1 MAKYVIKRDAAGL
14 PERLTR
20 YKQELNDEQFRVVTS
35 PSKAALVVAGAGTGK
50 TRAITYRVAY
60 LIEQGVSPQRIM
72 LATFTNRAAR
82 EMLRRVEALTGSQNV
97 HRVWGGTF
105 HRIANLMLRRHA
117 VSIGYD
123 ANYSIL
129 DSEDARDLLNLCVED
144 AAIDTK
150 KKRFPKAEVIQSII
164 SYATNTD
171 TDLADVIVRQYPYFE
186 LLTAQIRR
194 VDFIYQ
200 QRKRERNVMD
210 YDDLLLNMKRLLIER
225 REVADLYA
233 EQFQHILVDEY
244 QDTNRLQAELIDLL
258 AVKHRNVMVVGD
270 DAQSIFAWRGA
281 EFTNIYEFPKR
292 YPEAEVY
299 KLETNYRSTPEIL
312 ALANV
317 SIANNRKQFP
327 KMLKAA
333 RGRKR
338 TGPSIAD
345 PGIRIPDSD
354 ANKTESE
361 SNIQTDD
368 QTKSAIPDP
377 TSEIGRPA
385 LVPCSDV
392 EQQSAFVAA
401 RILDLRDNGTPLEEI
416 AVMYRSHYHSIELQ
430 LELSRRGIPYR
441 VQSGVRFFEQAH
453 IKDVVSYLRVIVNPR
468 DELAWKRILKMIPG
482 VGRATA
488 ARVYEA
494 IALRDSQRAG
504 RGETEKERRGDV
516 SRREDA
522 GTKREGDA
530 AREIIGLLSASTGIA
545 ASSRQLAATSQD
557 AASPRLRVPAS
568 PAWREFVS
576 LLELLVSDEYRG
588 QPAKQIALILD
599 RGYEQYLLENYENA
613 ESRAEDIRGLAL
625 YANRYDSTES
635 FLSELALLST
645 ERFTE
650 PQPLTGED
658 VISGGE
664 DDELL
669 TLTSVHQAKGLEWK
683 CVFIIWAAEG
693 KFPSPRSLR
702 EIDSEEEERRL
713 WYVAL
718 TRAKDELYITYPLM
732 LTDYN
737 RQTVLQKPSRFVTE
751 CPPALFEI
759 WNLEEESM
767 PTEQKFFAAPEP
779 DEYIN

>member
-1 MAKYVIKRDAAGL
+1 MAKYVIKRDASSL

-20 YKQELNDEQFRVVTS
+20 YNQELNEEQFRAVTAKPGAS
-35 PSKAALVVAGAGTGK
+35 LVVAGAGSGK
-50 TRAITYRVAY
+50 TRVITYRVAY
-60 LIEQGVSPQRIM
+60 LIEQGVAPQRIV

-82 EMLRRVEALTGSQNV
+82 EMLRRVESLTGSQNV

-105 HRIANLMLRRHA
+105 HRIANMMLRRHA

-123 ANYSIL
+123 QNYSIL
-129 DSEDARDLLNLCVED
+129 DSEDARDLLNLCIDD

-150 KKRFPKAEVIQSII
+150 KKRFPKAEVLQDIL

-171 TDLADVIVRQYPYFE
+171 TPIENVIVGKYPYFE
-186 LLTAQIRR
+186 LLSAQIKS
-194 VDFIYQ
+194 VDVIYQ

-210 YDDLLLNMKRLLIER
+210 YDDLLLNMKRLLVER
-225 REVADLYA
+225 QEIADMYA

-292 YPEAEVY
+292 YPEAALY

-312 ALANV
+312 GLANV
-317 SIANNRKQFP
+317 SIANNRRQFP
-327 KMLKAA
+327 KMLKAV
-333 RGRKR
+333 RR
-338 TGPSIAD
+338 
-345 PGIRIPDSD
+345 
-354 ANKTESE
+354 
-361 SNIQTDD
+361 SNDF
-368 QTKSAIPDP
+368 K
-377 TSEIGRPA
+377 PA

-392 EQQSAFVAA
+392 EQQSAFVAS
-401 RILDLRDNGTPLEEI
+401 RILELRDNGTPLEEI
-416 AVMYRSHYHSIELQ
+416 GVIYRSHYHSIELQ
-430 LELSRRGIPYR
+430 LELARRNIPYR

-482 VGRATA
+482 IGRATA
-488 ARVYEA
+488 NRIYEA
-494 IALRDSQRAG
+494 ISDNFTAETPKRGGSELELPAIADEGLAVPEPG
-504 RGETEKERRGDV
+504 RLTV
-516 SRREDA
+516 
-522 GTKREGDA
+522 TP
-530 AREIIGLLSASTGIA
+530 LLSSGLGHI
-545 ASSRQLAATSQD
+545 SPKLRQSKAWQD
-557 AASPRLRVPAS
+557 
-568 PAWREFVS
+568 FVE
-576 LLELLVSDEYRG
+576 LLELLTADQNRN
-588 QPAKQIALILD
+588 QPAKQIELILTN
-599 RGYEQYLLENYENA
+599 GYELYLQENYENA

-625 YANRYDSTES
+625 YANRYNSTED

-645 ERFTE
+645 ERFKE
-650 PQPLTGED
+650 PQPLVGED

-664 DDELL
+664 EDELL

-683 CVFIIWAAEG
+683 AVFLIWAAEG
-693 KFPSPRSLR
+693 KFPSPRSLK

-732 LTDYN
+732 ITDYN

-759 WNLEEESM
+759 WNLEEESAS
-767 PTEQKFFAAPEP
+767 AADEKALTAGSES
-779 DEYIN
+779 EYIN

>member
-1 MAKYVIKRDAAGL
+1 VARYVIKRDAASL

-20 YKQELNDEQFRVVTS
+20 YKSELNEEQFRVVTS
-35 PSKAALVVAGAGTGK
+35 PPKAALVVAGAGTGK

-60 LIEQGVSPQRIM
+60 LIEQGVAPQRIV

-82 EMLRRVEALTGSQNV
+82 EMLRRVESLTGSQNV

-117 VSIGYD
+117 TSIGYD
-123 ANYSIL
+123 SNYSIL
-129 DSEDARDLLNLCVED
+129 DSEDARDLLNLCIED

-150 KKRFPKAEVIQSII
+150 KKRFPKAEVLQSII
-164 SYATNTD
+164 SYANNTD
-171 TDLADVIVRQYPYFE
+171 MDLTDVIVRQYPYFE
-186 LLTAQIRR
+186 LLTAQIKR

-210 YDDLLLNMKRLLIER
+210 YDDLLMNLKRLLLER
-225 REVADLYA
+225 KEVADMYA

-292 YPEAEVY
+292 YPEAELY

-312 ALANV
+312 GLANV
-317 SIANNRKQFP
+317 TIANNRKQFP
-327 KMLKAA
+327 KMLKAV
-333 RGRKR
+333 
-338 TGPSIAD
+338 
-345 PGIRIPDSD
+345 
-354 ANKTESE
+354 
-361 SNIQTDD
+361 
-368 QTKSAIPDP
+368 KSSKDFK
-377 TSEIGRPA
+377 PA

-401 RILDLRDNGTPLEEI
+401 RILELRDNGTPLEEI
-416 AVMYRSHYHSIELQ
+416 GVMYRSHYHSIELQ

-482 VGRATA
+482 IGRATA
-488 ARVYEA
+488 ARIYEQIA
-494 IALRDSQRAG
+494 IAVPGGQLENRHDQGSAPF
-504 RGETEKERRGDV
+504 
-516 SRREDA
+516 
-522 GTKREGDA
+522 EGGVA
-530 AREIIGLLSASTGIA
+530 A
-545 ASSRQLAATSQD
+545 ASADGVVLRRAPRELGPPVKLLQEM
-557 AASPRLRVPAS
+557 PRLREKT
-568 PAWREFVS
+568 AWQQFVT
-576 LLELLVSDEYRG
+576 LLELLVADEYRG
-588 QPAKQIALILD
+588 QPAKQIALILE

-613 ESRAEDIRGLAL
+613 DSRAEDIRGLAL
-625 YANRYDSTES
+625 YAQRYDSTET

-645 ERFTE
+645 ERFAE
-650 PQPLTGED
+650 AQPLTGED

-693 KFPSPRSLR
+693 KFPSPRSLK
-702 EIDSEEEERRL
+702 EVDSEEEERRL

-732 LTDYN
+732 ITDYN

-759 WNLEEESM
+759 WNLEEEV
-767 PTEQKFFAAPEP
+767 PHTDQRFFSAPGG
-779 DEYIN
+779 DEYLN

>member
-1 MAKYVIKRDAAGL
+1 
-14 PERLTR
+14 
-20 YKQELNDEQFRVVTS
+20 VVTS
-35 PSKAALVVAGAGTGK
+35 APKAALVVAGAGTGK

-82 EMLRRVEALTGSQNV
+82 EMLRRVETLTGSQNV

-117 VSIGYD
+117 TSIGYD
-123 ANYSIL
+123 SNYSIL
-129 DSEDARDLLNLCVED
+129 DSEDARDLLNLCIED

-150 KKRFPKAEVIQSII
+150 KKRFPKAEVVQSII

-171 TDLADVIVRQYPYFE
+171 MDLADVIVRQYPYFE
-186 LLTAQIRR
+186 LLTAQIKR
-194 VDFIYQ
+194 VDMIYH

-210 YDDLLLNMKRLLIER
+210 YDDLLLNMKRLLLER
-225 REVADLYA
+225 QEVADLYA

-281 EFTNIYEFPKR
+281 HFANIYEFPKR
-292 YPEAEVY
+292 YPEAETF

-312 ALANV
+312 GLANV
-317 SIANNRKQFP
+317 SIANNRKQFA
-327 KMLKAA
+327 KMLRAVRRSRDMK
-333 RGRKR
+333 
-338 TGPSIAD
+338 
-345 PGIRIPDSD
+345 
-354 ANKTESE
+354 
-361 SNIQTDD
+361 
-368 QTKSAIPDP
+368 
-377 TSEIGRPA
+377 PA

-401 RILDLRDNGTPLEEI
+401 RILELRDNGTPLEDI

-482 VGRATA
+482 IGRATA

-494 IALRDSQRAG
+494 IALRDASLGRQGDGETRG
-504 RGETEKERRGDV
+504 RGDAHAEGRGDAASEGRGDV
-516 SRREDA
+516 VEERHGEGETR
-522 GTKREGDA
+522 GRGDA
-530 AREIIGLLSASTGIA
+530 AREIVRLLSGTGNIPAPPRHPLSASQQT
-545 ASSRQLAATSQD
+545 
-557 AASPRLRVPAS
+557 PRLRVPAS
-568 PAWREFVS
+568 QPWRDFVT

-588 QPAKQIALILD
+588 QPAKQIALILE

-625 YANRYDSTES
+625 YANRYDSTET

-645 ERFTE
+645 ERFAE
-650 PQPLTGED
+650 AQPLTGED

-669 TLTSVHQAKGLEWK
+669 TLTSVHQAKGLEWRS
-683 CVFIIWAAEG
+683 VFIIWAAEG

-718 TRAKDELYITYPLM
+718 TRARDELYITYPLM
-732 LTDYN
+732 MTDYN

-759 WNLEEESM
+759 WNLEEEIEQ
-767 PTEQKFFAAPEP
+767 PEQKFFAAPAP
-779 DEYIN
+779 DEYLN